1 MSQTTFIAAGV
12 PEVSNKRSD
21 DLKTQI
27 QMLMGLPTDDPHQ
40 GWRVIATYQGSNNKA
55 PGYRSAHARAGKIR
69 QGKVEYFNQYGKF
82 GALAR
87 FMGDG
92 MVGLAALFRAGD
104 CPHALAG
111 CG

>member
-1 MSQTTFIAAGV
+1 MSNTTFIAAGI

-21 DLKTQI
+21 DLKAQI
-27 QMLMGLPTDDPHQ
+27 QMLMGLPLDDPHQ
-40 GWRVIATYQGSNNKA
+40 GWRVIATYRGDNNKA

-92 MVGLAALFRAGD
+92 MIGLYVRYEGQD
-104 CPHALAG
+104 G
-111 CG
+111 KRWSQ